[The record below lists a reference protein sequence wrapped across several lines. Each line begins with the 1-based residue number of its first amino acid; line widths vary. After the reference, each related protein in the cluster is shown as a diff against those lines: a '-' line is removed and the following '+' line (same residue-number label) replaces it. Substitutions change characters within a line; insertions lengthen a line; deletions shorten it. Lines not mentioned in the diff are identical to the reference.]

1 MANLL
6 VLFGN
11 ILPAYS
17 PETIAISG
25 AILFLLA
32 LLLAYIYSDL
42 VKIRLHGWI
51 DPWFKSDSNFY
62 QISQAWIAMS
72 SGGITGTGLG
82 SGTPHHIPLG
92 HSDFVFASIVTE
104 WGYIGG
110 IAVIILLATLIYRIF
125 RSTAL
130 LPRHSF
136 SALLNTGI
144 VLLFLIQTIVNIG
157 GVLHILPLTGVPL
170 IFISYGGSAMLLTY
184 LSMGYVFSTTKQ

>member
-1 MANLL
+1 MDCQ
-6 VLFGN
+6 
-11 ILPAYS
+11 
-17 PETIAISG
+17 
-25 AILFLLA
+25 A
-32 LLLAYIYSDL
+32 L
-42 VKIRLHGWI
+42 
-51 DPWFKSDSNFY
+51 
-62 QISQAWIAMS
+62 IAMS

-92 HSDFVFASIVTE
+92 HSTSFLLVLSLNGDN
-104 WGYIGG
+104 IGG

>member
-51 DPWFKSDSNFY
+51 DPWFRSDSNFY
-62 QISQAWIAMS
+62 QISQAWIAKH
-72 SGGITGTGLG
+72 GL
-82 SGTPHHIPLG
+82 L
-92 HSDFVFASIVTE
+92 
-104 WGYIGG
+104 
-110 IAVIILLATLIYRIF
+110 
-125 RSTAL
+125 
-130 LPRHSF
+130 
-136 SALLNTGI
+136 
-144 VLLFLIQTIVNIG
+144 
-157 GVLHILPLTGVPL
+157 
-170 IFISYGGSAMLLTY
+170 
-184 LSMGYVFSTTKQ
+184 